1 MYELLIL
8 VVLVIVIVLVLC
20 PARSSAPLIVH
31 RPGRFNFTLAP
42 QLADQ
47 QAFLEQIADLYQLS
61 HAPQGDLPGLY
72 FRVTAGDAASY
83 LLAIAQRKGT
93 LYFQA
98 IVTPA
103 GRDQAGQAEAIREF
117 SGAVLAQLPL
127 ADDVDASGTEALH
140 AAVALAARQSGK
152 SVGILV

>member
-1 MYELLIL
+1 
-8 VVLVIVIVLVLC
+8 
-20 PARSSAPLIVH
+20 
-31 RPGRFNFTLAP
+31 
-42 QLADQ
+42 
-47 QAFLEQIADLYQLS
+47 
-61 HAPQGDLPGLY
+61 
-72 FRVTAGDAASY
+72 

-98 IVTPA
+98 IATPA